1 MEKEDENKNQKTT
14 RKRIEMMK
22 EKMTECWLLDADIN
36 FNLFVSFWQNDENV
50 LLESENYG
58 KL

>member
-1 MEKEDENKNQKTT
+1 
-14 RKRIEMMK
+14 MK
-22 EKMTECWLLDADIN
+22 EKMAECWLLDADIN

>member
-1 MEKEDENKNQKTT
+1 
-14 RKRIEMMK
+14 MMK